1 MDNYLERLKKLSDLE
16 PKTLEQMALKLSEE
30 AGEVSQAVLSY
41 SDASGSGYKQ
51 LDKED
56 IKEECVD
63 TVLVA
68 LSLFYKLSNR
78 EGELQELLDKKMTKW
93 ESNIS

>member
-1 MDNYLERLKKLSDLE
+1 ME

-41 SDASGSGYKQ
+41 LNASGSDYKQ
-51 LDKED
+51 LNKED

-63 TVLVA
+63 TLLVA

-78 EGELQELLDKKMTKW
+78 EEELCDLLDKKMNKW
-93 ESNIS
+93 ENKIS

>member
-1 MDNYLERLKKLSDLE
+1 MNIYLERLRRLSNLE

-41 SDASGSGYKQ
+41 LNASGSDYKQ
-51 LDKED
+51 LNKED

-63 TVLVA
+63 TLLVA

-78 EGELQELLDKKMTKW
+78 EEELYDLLDKKMNKW
-93 ESNIS
+93 ENKIS